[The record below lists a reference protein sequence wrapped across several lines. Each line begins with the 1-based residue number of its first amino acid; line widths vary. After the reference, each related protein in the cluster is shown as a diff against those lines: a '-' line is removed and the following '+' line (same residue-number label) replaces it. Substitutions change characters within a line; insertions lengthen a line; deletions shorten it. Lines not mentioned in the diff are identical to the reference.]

1 MLYTNYMIKF
11 NTTIFKRFS
20 FAALAVFMSCV
31 TMLGLSGKA
40 FAAPPNLYFTQNNL
54 MVNGS
59 SLYVQVHANSVNTP
73 VNAVQADFTYP
84 TGLLTFVSI
93 DSASSAFDITAS
105 QTGGSGS
112 VSIQRGATAPKTG
125 DLYIATVKFT
135 VVGTGTAN
143 LNFQNSSLLLRSSN
157 NTDILNEKLNATIT
171 GIAGPLV
178 PVFRLFNTINNDR
191 LLTTDAWEVHVLTTS
206 VAGWRSENTAFY
218 TVPSGT
224 AGAVPV
230 FRLFNTINND
240 RLLTTD
246 AWEVHVLTTSVAGW
260 RSENTAFYT
269 LPAGTPGSMPVFRL
283 FNTINND
290 RLLTTDAW
298 EVHVLTT
305 SVAGWRSENTAFY
318 TPVP

>member
-1 MLYTNYMIKF
+1 MLYTNKMIKF
-11 NTTIFKRFS
+11 RHSLLKRFS
-20 FAALAVFMSCV
+20 FGALAVFIVGV
-31 TMLGLSGKA
+31 TMLALSGKA
-40 FAAPPNLYFTQNNL
+40 LAAPPNFYFTQNNL

-59 SLYVQVHANSVNTP
+59 SLYVQVHANSVSTP

-93 DSASSAFDITAS
+93 DSASSAFDIT
-105 QTGGSGS
+105 
-112 VSIQRGATAPKTG
+112 
-125 DLYIATVKFT
+125 D
-135 VVGTGTAN
+135 
-143 LNFQNSSLLLRSSN
+143 
-157 NTDILNEKLNATIT
+157 NTDILNEKLNAAIT

-218 TVPSGT
+218 SVPSGT

-269 LPAGTPGSMPVFRL
+269 LPASTPGSMPVFRL

-298 EVHVLTT
+298 EQHVLTT

-318 TPVP
+318 TAVP

>member
-112 VSIQRGATAPKTG
+112 VSIQRGAT
-125 DLYIATVKFT
+125 
-135 VVGTGTAN
+135 
-143 LNFQNSSLLLRSSN
+143 
-157 NTDILNEKLNATIT
+157 
-171 GIAGPLV
+171 
-178 PVFRLFNTINNDR
+178 
-191 LLTTDAWEVHVLTTS
+191 
-206 VAGWRSENTAFY
+206 
-218 TVPSGT
+218 
-224 AGAVPV
+224 
-230 FRLFNTINND
+230 
-240 RLLTTD
+240 
-246 AWEVHVLTTSVAGW
+246 
-260 RSENTAFYT
+260 
-269 LPAGTPGSMPVFRL
+269 
-283 FNTINND
+283 
-290 RLLTTDAW
+290 
-298 EVHVLTT
+298 
-305 SVAGWRSENTAFY
+305 
-318 TPVP
+318 